1 MNIGIRK
8 PGQGYWVRVL
18 TAIFA
23 GALVLSGALWAWT
36 QATAYTPPMP
46 TWTLELGAI
55 EGSLVEGVQIDIYE
69 PPADAGAAPV
79 LIGTATADSF
89 TSREARTGRAIVSN
103 IRMQEG
109 KSLLTANRI
118 VVEDIVGQ
126 GAPFA
131 AEIQQGGAFGNRAFD
146 VIYVQASIAGAI
158 LLIGSVLVYFFV
170 GMNRRTVDFLI
181 ATDGE
186 MKKVN
191 WSTRKEVQGSTIVVV
206 IASFLL
212 AFSIFVVDFGF
223 GEFFKLIGVLQG

>member
-23 GALVLSGALWAWT
+23 GALVLSAALWAWT
-36 QATAYTPPMP
+36 QATAYRPPTP
-46 TWTLELGAI
+46 TWTLELAAV
-55 EGSLVEGVQIDIYE
+55 EGELVSGVQIDVYE
-69 PPADAGAAPV
+69 PPSEVGQGPV
-79 LIGTATADSF
+79 LVGTATADSF
-89 TSREARTGRAIVSN
+89 TAGDARTGRAVVSN
-103 IRMQEG
+103 IRLQEG
-109 KSLLTANRI
+109 KSLVTASRI

-131 AEIQQGGAFGNRAFD
+131 AEIQQSGAFGNQAFD
-146 VIYVQASIAGAI
+146 VIYVQASVAGVI
-158 LLIGSVLVYFFV
+158 LLIGAVLVYYFV
-170 GMNRRTVDFLI
+170 GMNRRSVDFLI

-212 AFSIFVVDFGF
+212 AFAIFVVDYGF
-223 GEFFKLIGVLQG
+223 GAFFKLIGVLQG